1 MSLSGEISGGVHRL
15 DIRVYYE
22 DTDHSGWVYHAN
34 YLKFCER
41 GRSETLKLV
50 GIEHK
55 ALERQDLFFI
65 VRHMMCDFKAP
76 AQIDDIVTVETRFK
90 QASGARFVLDQ
101 QVMLDDKAVF
111 QADVTL
117 AMVNCEGRPQRIP
130 REILDAMPQT

>member
-1 MSLSGEISGGVHRL
+1 
-15 DIRVYYE
+15 
-22 DTDHSGWVYHAN
+22 
-34 YLKFCER
+34 
-41 GRSETLKLV
+41 
-50 GIEHK
+50 
-55 ALERQDLFFI
+55 
-65 VRHMMCDFKAP
+65 MCDFKAP